1 MEKAIQKKRSGPS
14 AGPVLALLFVLYG
27 LALALSVVLAY
38 NGSKELGAAGVLLVL
53 TMAPVA
59 FVVTLSL
66 NGRFI
71 RTMSE
76 RVDTVARVVQNMAD
90 HNALSDDARR
100 VLNREHERELL
111 RQAIEED
118 IATRNYDAALVLVRE
133 LADRFGFRA
142 DAEEF
147 RQRITQVRAE
157 TLEREVSDAIAYL
170 DGLIIQRRWEQ
181 AFADAQRIQRLYP
194 ESGRVEGLRD
204 RVQQAKGS
212 YKSDLERR
220 FLLAAQEGRHEEALT
235 LLKELDF
242 YLTPVEAEPLREMA
256 RGVIGKARENLG
268 VSFRLAV
275 QDRRWREAA
284 RIGERII
291 AEFPNTRMAAE
302 VRNIIDGLRTRA
314 ANGQEAAAT

>member
-1 MEKAIQKKRSGPS
+1 MEKSIQKKRASGAS
-14 AGPVLALLFVLYG
+14 AGPVIALLFVLYG
-27 LALALSVVLAY
+27 LALALSVALAY
-38 NGSKELGAAGVLLVL
+38 NGQRELGAAGVLLVL
-53 TMAPVA
+53 TMAPIA

-66 NGRFI
+66 NGRTV
-71 RTMSE
+71 RTISD
-76 RVDTVARVVQNMAD
+76 RVEVMAR
-90 HNALSDDARR
+90 SDDARR

-118 IATRNYDAALVLVRE
+118 IATRNYDAALVLVKE
-133 LADRFGFRA
+133 LAERFGFRA

-181 AFADAQRIQRLYP
+181 AFADAARIQRLYP

-204 RVQQAKGS
+204 RVQQAKNS